1 MFGPTPE
8 GEAVWELH
16 LALAAAAS
24 AGLVVYPANEA
35 MARDIREYTLHN
47 EAGMALDLVLAVA
60 TPPLTPELL
69 TQARAAAR
77 LEAVR
82 YGVPEAETDAQV
94 DAWLRW
100 SPATGEPP
108 PYTA

>member
-8 GEAVWELH
+8 GEAVWDLH

-24 AGLVVYPANEA
+24 AGLLNYPADDA
-35 MARDIREYTLHN
+35 TAQDIREYTLHN

-60 TPPLTPELL
+60 SPPLTPELL
-69 TQARAAAR
+69 AQARAAAR
-77 LEAVR
+77 LEARR
-82 YGVPEAETDAQV
+82 YGSPEAETDAQV

-100 SPATGEPP
+100 SPKSGNPP
-108 PYTA
+108 PYAT